1 MIFQEPIVN
10 RECCVV
16 VIQSSKKFAAALIQ
30 SNKDKKCRPG
40 GGGRVHS
47 SDVAFVLC
55 IQNLNAP
62 EIIEPPKIIIFFYGP
77 KISEAGDT
85 KAKKE
90 ESLIFFSCS
99 LSSKALAEQIQV
111 RPRQRSKRML
121 SIQTSLSPF
130 QSLIVFRCNNGFFTI
145 GVRLR

>member
-16 VIQSSKKFAAALIQ
+16 VIQSSQKFAAALFQ
-30 SNKDKKCRPG
+30 SNIDKKCRPG
-40 GGGRVHS
+40 GGRVQS
-47 SDVAFVLC
+47 SDVAFLLFF
-55 IQNLNAP
+55 QNLNAP
-62 EIIEPPKIIIFFYGP
+62 EIIEPLKIIIFFYGP

-85 KAKKE
+85 KGKKE
-90 ESLIFFSCS
+90 ESLIFSCS

-121 SIQTSLSPF
+121 SIYSDFIKSI
-130 QSLIVFRCNNGFFTI
+130 SVY
-145 GVRLR
+145 